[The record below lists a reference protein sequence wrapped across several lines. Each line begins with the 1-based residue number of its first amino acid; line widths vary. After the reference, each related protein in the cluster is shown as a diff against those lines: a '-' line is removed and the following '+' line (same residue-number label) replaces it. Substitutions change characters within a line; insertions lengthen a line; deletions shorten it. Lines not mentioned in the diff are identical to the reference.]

1 MKIQF
6 QTKEESND
14 QQQKNFLQLSK
25 VERLY
30 AFFRL
35 MERVNKF
42 PVKKKHDKNTDNFII
57 QIPAK

>member
-6 QTKEESND
+6 QTKEESNE

-25 VERLY
+25 AERLY

-42 PVKKKHDKNTDNFII
+42 PVKKKHDKNIDNFII